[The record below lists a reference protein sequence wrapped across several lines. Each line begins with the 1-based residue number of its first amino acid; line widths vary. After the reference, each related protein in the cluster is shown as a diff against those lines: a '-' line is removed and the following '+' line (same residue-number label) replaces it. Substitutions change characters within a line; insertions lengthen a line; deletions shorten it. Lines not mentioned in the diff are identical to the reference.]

1 MGNAL
6 LDESR
11 TDPKEIYEQWLE
23 QNPDLIGRK
32 ILAHNKLFETNF
44 FKYCEFSIKMSVFLR
59 RDNTNIQ
66 DYLKVARN
74 VSLRL
79 SR

>member
-11 TDPKEIYEQWLE
+11 KEDPREIYEQWLE

-32 ILAHNKLFETNF
+32 VLTHNKLF
-44 FKYCEFSIKMSVFLR
+44 
-59 RDNTNIQ
+59 
-66 DYLKVARN
+66 
-74 VSLRL
+74 
-79 SR
+79 